1 MGKSE
6 AQLESEFQ
14 GELILKL
21 KEMFPGC
28 EILKNDANY
37 RQGFPDLTILFESRF
52 AILEVKAYEGARY
65 RPNQEWYLAKWEKFS
80 FSETIYPENEE
91 EILRA
96 LSEFFNN

>member
-1 MGKSE
+1 MAKTE

-14 GELILKL
+14 GDLIKKL
-21 KEMFPGC
+21 KDMFPGC

-37 RQGFPDLTILFESRF
+37 RQGFPDLTILFRSKY
-52 AILEVKAYEGARY
+52 ALLEVKAYEGAPY
-65 RPNQEWYLAKWEKFS
+65 RPNQEWYLAKWYEFS

-91 EILRA
+91 EILSA